1 MKYTDHWAN
10 YVNSVQMIEDETF
23 ANDFLTS
30 HFRKKTQEV
39 TFLKSEKKRK
49 IRKIL
54 EHCRSAAAGGV
65 VLWPEVVVVVDIE

>member
-1 MKYTDHWAN
+1 
-10 YVNSVQMIEDETF
+10 MIEDETF

-30 HFRKKTQEV
+30 HFRKKTQKV

-54 EHCRSAAAGGV
+54 EHCRAVAAGGV
-65 VLWPEVVVVVDIE
+65 VL